1 MNGDFFNDFELKRGK
16 GFLVF
21 FFWIITKFKD
31 FENRNE
37 GRKTKLKRLII

>member
-16 GFLVF
+16 GFLF

>member
-1 MNGDFFNDFELKRGK
+1 MVIFLMILNSNEGKDFW
-16 GFLVF
+16 F

>member
-1 MNGDFFNDFELKRGK
+1 MNGDFFNDFELKRIFG
-16 GFLVF
+16 F